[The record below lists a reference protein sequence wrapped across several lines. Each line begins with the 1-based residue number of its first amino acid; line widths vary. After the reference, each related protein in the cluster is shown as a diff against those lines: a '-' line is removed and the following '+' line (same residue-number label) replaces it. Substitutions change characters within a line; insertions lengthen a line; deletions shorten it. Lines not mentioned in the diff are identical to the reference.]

1 MRKHITALAILM
13 LPALALAGGYTVPNY
28 SPRDLAMCGS
38 LVAAQN
44 GAGAVYVNPA
54 ALAGLDG
61 LNLSV
66 AESLIDLRSDW
77 TASQGQVVP
86 AQPDGSTGARSA
98 SMYPKAVFP
107 PNIYLSYS
115 GEVSG
120 HRYGLGAG
128 FNIPGGGNV
137 FWKNDWPG
145 RFDIISV
152 DRKVYAGYLTGG
164 VQVVPGL
171 KLGGGLIYYRTTE
184 VLDRSIDF
192 LNGEGYGRL
201 GTAGDAWSYDVSAEW
216 TPLKDLPLTLALDY
230 KHKGDQKLTG
240 KATFRNVPAALSGV
254 AADQNVTHYLSFPNL
269 LQLGVSYRV
278 IPELLITGHYSFER
292 FVLYNSDMFVGDQG
306 TTIEVKR
313 SWGNGQVFRLG
324 AEWTTPVEGLK
335 ARVGVLRDLAP
346 SDAGHYS
353 PTLPDADV
361 WGFSVGAGYAFLP
374 GWTVDAA
381 FFRAQF
387 DTVDASKSVSFPG
400 TYKDSANVYSIGVSW
415 HVPTGAQASANQGLT
430 AAGLLR

>member
-1 MRKHITALAILM
+1 MRKHITALALLV

-38 LVAAQN
+38 LVAAQD

-61 LNLSV
+61 LNVSV
-66 AESLIDLRSDW
+66 AGSIIDLRSEW
-77 TASQGQVVP
+77 TASAGQVLRP
-86 AQPDGSTGARSA
+86 GDATTA

-107 PNIYLSYS
+107 PNIFVSYS
-115 GEVSG
+115 GEVAG
-120 HRYGLGAG
+120 HRYGVGAG

-137 FWKNDWPG
+137 YWLNNWPG

-152 DRKVYAGYLTGG
+152 DRKVHAGYLTGG
-164 VQVVPGL
+164 VQVLPGL

-184 VLDRSIDF
+184 KLDRAIDF
-192 LNGEGYGRL
+192 LSSEGYGQL
-201 GTAGDAWSYDVSAEW
+201 ATSGDAWSYDVSGEW
-216 TPLKDLPLTLALDY
+216 TPMKDLPLTLAFDY

-240 KATFRNVPAALSGV
+240 KATFRGVPPALEGA
-254 AADQNVTHYLSFPNL
+254 AADQNVTHELSFPNL
-269 LQLGVSYRV
+269 LQLGLSYRV
-278 IPELLITGHYSFER
+278 VPQLLLTGHYSFER
-292 FVLYNSDMFVGDQG
+292 FVLYNSDVFQGDQG
-306 TTIEVKR
+306 TNIVVPR
-313 SWGNGQVFRLG
+313 SWGNGHVFRVG
-324 AEWTTPVEGLK
+324 AEWTTPAQGLT
-335 ARVGVLRDLAP
+335 ARAGVLRDFAP
-346 SDAGHYS
+346 SDANHYS

-387 DTVDASKSVSFPG
+387 DTVDASQTVNFPG
-400 TYKDSANVYSIGVSW
+400 TYKDWANIYSLGVTW
-415 HVPTGAQASANQGLT
+415 HMGAKVAAAEGVT